1 MTEFP
6 HRLRELREKRRVS
19 RRILAE
25 LCGLSK
31 NMVSRYER
39 GERVPSIDEA
49 AQLADYFGVSL
60 DDLCGRK
67 IPRD

>member
-6 HRLRELREKRRVS
+6 HRLRELREKRGVS

-49 AQLADYFGVSL
+49 AQLADYFGVTL

>member
-49 AQLADYFGVSL
+49 AQLADYFGVTL

-67 IPRD
+67 IPRG

>member
-6 HRLRELREKRRVS
+6 RRLRELREKRRVS

-49 AQLADYFGVSL
+49 AQLADYFGVTL
-60 DDLCGRK
+60 DELCGRK